1 METFRVHVLGCG
13 SARPS
18 LRHNASAQVVEMRG
32 KMLMVDCAEGTQ
44 MQLMRAKINFNKIK
58 AVFISHLHG
67 DHCFGLLGL
76 ISSFGLLGRTAPLL
90 VAAPKQLEPIF
101 HQAMPLFCANLGY
114 DVEFMPLDT
123 KKAAVVYDDR
133 TLSVTTIPLMHRVPC
148 CGFLFQEKP
157 TLPHIRRDMIDFY
170 GIPTSQINNIK
181 MGADWVADDGTV
193 VPNGQLVTPA
203 DPPRSFAYCSDTKYI
218 PTLHQRF
225 PNVSLLYHESTYDQS
240 YEVLAEKY
248 FHSTAAQAAM
258 VARDAGA
265 SQLMIGHYSSR
276 FNDEQVLLDEAKAIF
291 PNTILAREGLVVD
304 VR

>member
-157 TLPHIRRDMIDFY
+157 TLPHIRRDMIDCY
-170 GIPTSQINNIK
+170 DIPTSQINNIK

-240 YEVLAEKY
+240 YEALAEKY

-291 PNTILAREGLVVD
+291 PNTILAQEGLVVD